1 MSLKKAW
8 QEPFS
13 RRKKRKDNNH
23 LTLGIFVF
31 FVVWDFVCLVGWFFV
46 VVVLVFCLFVLYK
59 ISLCSPGCSETCSID
74 QAGLKLRDSPA
85 SASFCFCLPA
95 PLPLCPSL
103 CLCLPGAEIKGVHNH
118 HPATLGICQPTQD

>member
-59 ISLCSPGCSETCSID
+59 ISLCSPGCSETHSVD
-74 QAGLKLRDSPA
+74 QADLELRGPA
-85 SASFCFCLPA
+85 
-95 PLPLCPSL
+95 
-103 CLCLPGAEIKGVHNH
+103 CLCIARELFNLI
-118 HPATLGICQPTQD
+118 LGLYVPFPLFISRNNVI